1 MKLRRPISNLF
12 LGFSHFSIEILMV
25 ELSQTSQSP
34 SLIIAFKV
42 PLPFLSL
49 PPLNATHHSNE
60 THPKNTGR
68 KRIIN
73 SDFHFS
79 FTSFSITYYQVL
91 L

>member
-1 MKLRRPISNLF
+1 
-12 LGFSHFSIEILMV
+12 MV

-42 PLPFLSL
+42 PLLFLSL
-49 PPLNATHHSNE
+49 PSLNATHHSNE
-60 THPKNTGR
+60 THPKKTGR

-79 FTSFSITYYQVL
+79 FTSSPLLITKYRSKSYFYPMTIT
-91 L
+91 